1 MKLVISP
8 AKSLNY
14 DSKLPTGF
22 SSESCFLNEAKE
34 LNTLLKKKSPK
45 ALSELMHISPKLGA
59 LNYER
64 NQNWSLPFSSENARQ
79 AIYAFDGDVYR
90 GLDAYSISEEKLDIL
105 QDTVRIISGLYGLLK
120 PLDLIQPY
128 RLEMGTQFANQKGKN
143 LYKFWGGQLR
153 EEIET
158 EASQS
163 SDAILVNLASNEYFK
178 ALEAKKLNT
187 RIITPVFKDM
197 KNGQYKII
205 SFYAKKARGLMSRY
219 IIDHRINDPDQLKNF
234 DSEGYRFS
242 ADLSAGDDWVF
253 IRAHAE

>member
-105 QDTVRIISGLYGLLK
+105 QDSVRIISGLYGLLK

-128 RLEMGTQFANQKGKN
+128 RLEMGTKFPVGKNKN
-143 LYKFWGGQLR
+143 LYEFWRKKITTALND
-153 EEIET
+153 ELYEDEL
-158 EASQS
+158 
-163 SDAILVNLASNEYFK
+163 LVNLASQEYFK
-178 ALEAKKLNT
+178 AIDAKALK
-187 RIITPVFKDM
+187 TPLIHVDFKEF
-197 KNGQYKII
+197 KNGQFKTIK
-205 SFYAKKARGLMSRY
+205 SG
-219 IIDHRINDPDQLKNF
+219 
-234 DSEGYRFS
+234 G
-242 ADLSAGDDWVF
+242 
-253 IRAHAE
+253 